1 MAKWK
6 QKEQWEQCGFNL
18 VLLMALFSCV
28 STAAMSVAIVLSA
41 LCVLGQRCFCGQW
54 PRIERQTVYVAC
66 AYLVLYFIVAALSIN
81 PKESFHEYFGEAY
94 RFFPFFFATAYVR
107 AEKQVR
113 DVLLG
118 LAASVFVNNCV
129 ALWQFFLPF
138 LQQGQWVRV
147 KGTISTINSYGNTLA
162 MVMPL
167 LVFGFLHSRASLR
180 MKYFFAVTFLVSFV
194 MMVICRT
201 RSGWVAFL
209 GTMLTAAL
217 LDAQLRRYCVRIL
230 GGCACIFLLLSFFHA
245 SFLKNDVV
253 SIADMTSNRSNLE
266 RLYMW
271 RGAMEIWKD
280 YPIHGVG
287 QDMYGA
293 VYASEDSKYRLPQ
306 ARPFGNPHSIF
317 FQVLSEGGVIGLFAS
332 AGLHLY
338 FLFGLWKMHRKQ
350 KPLMVMSYGMA
361 GILMA
366 TAIGI
371 GGMFDAGMDHV
382 GVARMYWLIMGTLFA
397 GANIMSGKNTLG
409 QSKL

>member
-6 QKEQWEQCGFNL
+6 QKAQWEQWGFNI

-28 STAAMSVAIVLSA
+28 STAAVSVAIVFST

-66 AYLVLYFIVAALSIN
+66 AYLVLYFIVAALSIH
-81 PKESFHEYFGEAY
+81 PKESFQEYFGEAY
-94 RFFPFFFATAYVR
+94 RFFPFFFAAAYVR
-107 AEKQVR
+107 TGKQMGV
-113 DVLLG
+113 VLLG

-129 ALWQFFLPF
+129 ALWQFLSPF
-138 LQQGQWVRV
+138 LQQGRWVQV

-167 LVFGFLHSRASLR
+167 FAFGFLHFRASFR
-180 MKYFFAVTFLVSFV
+180 MKIFFAVTFFVSFV
-194 MMVICRT
+194 MMVLCRT

-217 LDAQLRRYCVRIL
+217 LGTQLRRYCARIFCV
-230 GGCACIFLLLSFFHA
+230 CACLFLLVAFFHA
-245 SFLKNDVV
+245 PFLERIA
-253 SIADMTSNRSNLE
+253 SIADTTRNRSNIE

-271 RGAMEIWKD
+271 HGAMEIWKD

-287 QDMYGA
+287 QDMFGV
-293 VYASEDSKYRLPQ
+293 VYAPEDSKYRLPK
-306 ARPFGNPHSIF
+306 ARPYGNPHSIF

-338 FLFGLWKMHRKQ
+338 FLFKLWRMHRKQ
-350 KPLMVMSYGMA
+350 KQWMVMSYGMA

-382 GVARMYWLIMGTLFA
+382 GIARMYWLIMGILFA
-397 GANIMSGKNTLG
+397 GANIMSDKNPLG
-409 QSKL
+409 QHGL